1 MVRDAL
7 DQSRPGRETG
17 IPAVG
22 AAQDPG
28 RQFTRQVATIVSID
42 AAGFSRL
49 MGMDDEAAVSAFEQR
64 RDLISDACEQFGGRT
79 FGPAGDSMMAEF
91 GAPVEALLAALEF
104 QDRIRA
110 LNDGTPEERRM
121 AFRAGINTGHVI
133 VRDENRYGDDV
144 NIAARLQEMAPE
156 GGVVI
161 SETTWHHVHD
171 RTAARFTDLGVRQMH
186 NILLPV
192 RAYRVDRGE
201 GEPAPPPAEPAKQ
214 AFSFFRA
221 DGKGGPPAIAV
232 LPFRIEGKEAETR
245 YLAEGV
251 AEDIIMGLSST
262 RWLPVIA
269 MNSSLQFRDERMP
282 AGAAG
287 RALGARYVVTGAL
300 ARHGDQLLLRVALDD
315 ASTDRNI
322 WSRRLDRPFTEI
334 IDVQGEIGNEIVAM
348 LEKEVDR
355 VEQARTF
362 RVPWESLESWQLV
375 RRGRWHM
382 QRRTR
387 EDTDLALEFF
397 EKAHE
402 RDPNASAA
410 LNELGWWYFWR
421 AWRNFGE
428 SGDYRAD
435 LARVNDYARKAL
447 YMDSQDA
454 RPHAH
459 LGITEIMLGR
469 PAAALEHLTEAVSIN
484 PSFAFAR
491 SAIGSAHLLLG
502 EARRAI
508 PFFLDAE
515 RLSPFDP
522 YRFHNLGE
530 LASAQCFA
538 GEWAAAAMS
547 AERSLSLA
555 PSYWYARFLRIAALA
570 RLGRMED
577 AAADK
582 AVLFARHPQFSTLR
596 VEWIPFAKPAF
607 NRTLIDAYALAP

>member
-1 MVRDAL
+1 MVSEAL
-7 DQSRPGRETG
+7 DHSRRGRDS
-17 IPAVG
+17 IAPDG
-22 AAQDPG
+22 ARERDPI

-49 MGMDDEAAVSAFEQR
+49 MGMDDEAAVSSFEQR
-64 RDLISDACEQFGGRT
+64 RDLIRDSCEQFGGRM

-91 GAPVEALLAALEF
+91 GAPVEALLAAMEF

-110 LNDGTPEERRM
+110 VNAEAPEQSRM
-121 AFRAGINTGHVI
+121 AFRAGINTGQVI
-133 VRDENRYGDDV
+133 VRDESRYGDDV
-144 NIAARLQEMAPE
+144 NIAARLQEIAPE
-156 GGVVI
+156 GGLVI
-161 SETTWHHVHD
+161 SETTWHHVHG
-171 RTAARFTDLGVRQMH
+171 RTAARFTDLGVQDLH

-192 RAYRVDRGE
+192 RAYRVERGGAPE
-201 GEPAPPPAEPAKQ
+201 AAPAEQPAP

-232 LPFRIEGKEAETR
+232 LPFRIEGKDAGTR

-251 AEDIIMGLSST
+251 AEDIIMGLSNT

-269 MNSSLQFRDERMP
+269 MNSSLQFRDEQVP
-282 AGAAG
+282 PGAAG

-300 ARHGDQLLLRVALDD
+300 ARHGDLLLLRVSLED
-315 ASTDRNI
+315 ASTNRNI
-322 WSRRLDRPFTEI
+322 WARRLERPFGDI
-334 IDVQGEIGNEIVAM
+334 LDVQGEIGTEIVAM

-382 QRRTR
+382 QRRSR

-397 EKAHE
+397 RNAHE
-402 RDPNASAA
+402 RDPNASTA

-428 SGDYRAD
+428 SGDYRDD
-435 LARVNDYARKAL
+435 LARVVDYARTAL

-459 LGITEIMLGR
+459 LGITDIMLGR
-469 PAAALEHLTEAVSIN
+469 PAEALEHLTEAVRIN

-502 EARRAI
+502 EASRAI
-508 PFFLDAE
+508 PFFTDAE
-515 RLSPFDP
+515 RLSPFDL

-538 GEWAAAAMS
+538 GDFAAAAQT
-547 AERSLSLA
+547 AARSLSLA
-555 PSYWYARFLRIAALA
+555 PSYWYARFLRIGALA
-570 RLGRMED
+570 RLGRMEE
-577 AAADK
+577 AAAEK
-582 AVLFARHPQFSTLR
+582 AVLFARHPQFTTLR
-596 VEWIPFAKPAF
+596 VEWIPFVRPAL
-607 NRTLIDAYALAP
+607 NRALIEAYGLAP